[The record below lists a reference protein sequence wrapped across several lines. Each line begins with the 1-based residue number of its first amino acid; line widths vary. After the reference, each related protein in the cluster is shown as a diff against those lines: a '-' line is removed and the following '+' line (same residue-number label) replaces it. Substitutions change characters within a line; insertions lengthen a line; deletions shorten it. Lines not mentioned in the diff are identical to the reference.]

1 MLKLY
6 FPIVLILWLGAVG
19 YGQTPHLNAD
29 SLKADFKLF
38 RDVLQRY
45 HPGMYRYKHPYKV
58 NADFDKSEKDFIAS
72 RDLKEAY
79 LSLHRAT
86 SKIQCGHTYPNFWNQ
101 ERSIREAL
109 FEQEDKLPFTLALVQ
124 DKMYVHKDVSGN
136 RLKSCTEILTI
147 NGVPVADIVEN
158 LNHHRRLDGNNM
170 AKFYIDFS
178 ITGEGKYEAF
188 DVIFPMLYPPVN
200 GKYQL
205 TVSYLERDTIPIEVT
220 AVSREKRKT
229 LLNLV
234 GDDKAKLWK
243 KYFAEDSIATLKL
256 GTFAVW
262 NMKLDW
268 KAYLENF
275 FKETQEKNSKYLL
288 LDLRGN
294 EGGLME
300 VYWELFKYLTAEPLR
315 LKRDSQGTVYEMVR
329 NEFKP
334 YLETYDPTFF
344 DLTGKVTKKDYD
356 FYEFNDVGLKYLEVK
371 PSQYAFDGEIFILI
385 DSANSSATYYLAKFL
400 KQNQLAK
407 LIGAPTGGNMM
418 GTNGGQFFLLKLPY
432 TKLEVDVPLIAY
444 HPHEDAEDG
453 GLEPDI
459 LVERNFHYYFSQWV
473 MENDPDRTAL
483 LEAIYQD

>member
-6 FPIVLILWLGAVG
+6 FPIVLILWLGAFG

-29 SLKADFKLF
+29 SLKADFKLL

-45 HPGMYRYKHPYKV
+45 HPGMNRYKHPHKV
-58 NADFDKSEKDFIAS
+58 NADFDLSEKDFVAS
-72 RDLKEAY
+72 QDVKEAY

-86 SKIQCGHTYPNFWNQ
+86 SKVQCGHTYPNFWNQ
-101 ERSIREAL
+101 ERAIREAL
-109 FEQEDKLPFTLALVQ
+109 FELEDKLPFTLALVQ
-124 DKMYVHKDVSGN
+124 DKMYIHKDVSGN
-136 RLKSCTEILTI
+136 GLKPNTEILTV
-147 NGVPVADIVEN
+147 NGIAVADIVKN
-158 LNHHRRLDGNNM
+158 LKHYRRLDGNNM

-178 ITGEGKYEAF
+178 ITGKGKYEAF

-205 TVSYLERDTIPIEVT
+205 TVSYLERDTIPVEV
-220 AVSREKRKT
+220 AAISREKRKT

-234 GDDKAKLWK
+234 GDDKAKLWEK
-243 KYFAEDSIATLKL
+243 DFIGDSIATLKL

-275 FKETQEKNSKYLL
+275 FKETKEKNSKYLL

-300 VYWELFKYLTAEPLR
+300 VYWELFKYLTEEPLR
-315 LKRDSQGTVYEMVR
+315 LKRDAQRTVYEMVR
-329 NEFKP
+329 DEFKS
-334 YLETYDPTFF
+334 YLETYDQTYF
-344 DLTGKVTKKDYD
+344 DLTGKVTKKGYD
-356 FYEFNDVGLKYLEVK
+356 FYEFNDAGLKYLEVK
-371 PSQYAFDGEIFILI
+371 PSQYAFAGEIFVLI

-407 LIGAPTGGNMM
+407 LIGATTGGNMM

-432 TKLEVDVPLIAY
+432 TKLEVDVPLIGY
-444 HPHEDAEDG
+444 YPHETAEDG
-453 GLEPDI
+453 GLKPDI
-459 LVERNFHYYFSQWV
+459 LVERNFRYYFNKWT
-473 MENDPDRTAL
+473 MENDLDRAAFFETIA
-483 LEAIYQD
+483 QD